1 MPRGPR
7 GSAQG
12 FENLPAATV
21 DQAGDKRRKKWAQAS
36 DRPASRKECAQVS
49 DLARLT
55 PKGSSNWDPAP
66 SAGPRGVSSLSE
78 IPLLSDIPFR

>member
-1 MPRGPR
+1 MHRVCR
-7 GSAQG
+7 RDLHDL
-12 FENLPAATV
+12 NLT
-21 DQAGDKRRKKWAQAS
+21 
-36 DRPASRKECAQVS
+36 SRCELEPDAVKP
-49 DLARLT
+49 ARLT